1 MSVDAGPRYAP
12 VRRSRE
18 DRLDSWK
25 EIAQYL
31 DRNVRTAQRWE
42 RTEQLPIRRHRHLKQ
57 GSVHA
62 FKSDIDEW
70 RKKREPLLN
79 LIDSVEP
86 QRDKRTRLAVLPF
99 RNFGENTEDE
109 FFADGLTEEMIA
121 QLGRGHSSELGVIAR
136 TSVMLYKDSPKNIHE
151 IGKELRV
158 DAVLE
163 GSVRRAGERM
173 RVTAQLVRVS
183 DQSHLWAENY
193 DCTAADLLDVQSAVA
208 EKIAKALEL
217 QLLPRQAALAAV
229 SAPENSA
236 AYEPYLR
243 GRYYWNRRAEAE
255 FFRAAEYFRRA
266 IEIDPRFALAHCG
279 LADIYS
285 TLGWY
290 GVLTGS
296 EAGERAEACARRA
309 LEINPQL
316 AEAHTSLAFV
326 LHSFA
331 WDWSAAEREYLV
343 SLELNRN
350 CVFARW
356 WYAFFLAAMRR
367 TEEAELQMKHALALD
382 PLSLVLNAYYA
393 WVLYFSRRYE
403 EAVAQALKTL
413 EMDKS
418 FIIARFIL
426 GLSYARI
433 GKGAASIR
441 EFQKARELG
450 GENPLVLS
458 GLAHTYGSAR
468 KPKLAKPFLSRLREF
483 SGQQYVSPYHVAFG
497 CVACGLGE
505 EAIGELERGFEK
517 RSSWLPLLQIEPGW
531 DCLRKDSRFAALVER
546 MNFPRQAVARSASA

>member
-1 MSVDAGPRYAP
+1 MSADPASLSAP
-12 VRRSRE
+12 ARRSRE

-31 DRNVRTAQRWE
+31 NRNVRTAQRWE
-42 RTEQLPIRRHRHLKQ
+42 RTEQLPVRRHRHLKQ

-62 FKSDIDEW
+62 YKSDIDEW
-70 RKKREPLLN
+70 RNKREPFIN
-79 LIDSVEP
+79 WIDSAER

-121 QLGRGHSSELGVIAR
+121 QLGRGHSAELGVIAR
-136 TSVMLYKDSPKNIHE
+136 TSVMQYKNTTKNVHE
-151 IGKELRV
+151 IGKELHV
-158 DAVLE
+158 DAALE
-163 GSVRRAGERM
+163 GSVRRAGERI

-208 EKIAKALEL
+208 EKIARALEL
-217 QLLPRQAALAAV
+217 QLLPRQAALAAI

-290 GVLTGS
+290 GVLTGT
-296 EAGERAEACARRA
+296 EAGERAESCARRA

-316 AEAHTSLAFV
+316 AEAHSSLAFV

-343 SLELNRN
+343 SLDLNRN

-382 PLSLVLNAYYA
+382 PLSLVLNAYHA
-393 WVLYFSRRYE
+393 WLLYFSRKYDQ
-403 EAVAQALKTL
+403 AVEQALKTL
-413 EMDKS
+413 EMDKN
-418 FIIARFIL
+418 FLIARFIL

-433 GKGAASIR
+433 GKGAAAVR
-441 EFQKARELG
+441 EFQKAREIG

-468 KPKLAKPFLSRLREF
+468 KPQMGKPFLSKLRALSSE
-483 SGQQYVSPYHVAFG
+483 QYVSPYHVAFG
-497 CVACGLGE
+497 CVACGLSE
-505 EAIGELERGFEK
+505 EAISELERGFEK

-531 DCLRKDSRFAALVER
+531 DGLRKDPRFAAIAAR
-546 MNFPRQAVARSASA
+546 MNFPNLAAARSATA